1 MPVSNNTTTNPKTGL
16 PIHLTIERGETQKD
30 VNTSVLKELVNR
42 IDGTKSMK
50 VMDLPCGS
58 GNFLKYIHTLFPKAE
73 LSGADIVLPTNA
85 PENTKR
91 YRLDLT
97 KDFDIDE
104 NERYD
109 LITSISGVMMF
120 GNTQNFIE
128 NCSKRLN
135 SGGLFVVTNDNAS
148 TIVDRL
154 AFLFLGR
161 HRQFPLVFEDNQ
173 GITQNIPIQELV
185 RLLRANQFDIEKVE
199 YTSFYKKD
207 LMYLP
212 LILLVAPFQYLYIK
226 LLKTSIKKDV
236 IDQMFVFKQYLYK
249 HYIIYAV
256 KK

>member
-1 MPVSNNTTTNPKTGL
+1 MSVSNNPTIDPRTGL
-16 PIHLTIERGETQKD
+16 PAHLSVERGETQKD
-30 VNTSVLKELVNR
+30 VNTFVLKDLVKR
-42 IDGTKSMK
+42 TDATKSIK
-50 VMDLPCGS
+50 VMDLPCGTGS
-58 GNFLKYIHTLFPKAE
+58 FLKYIHTLFPKAQ
-73 LSGADIVLPTNA
+73 LSGADIVLPTNT

-91 YRLDLT
+91 YQLDLT

-104 NERYD
+104 SEKFD

-148 TIVDRL
+148 TIIDRL

-207 LMYLP
+207 LIYLP
-212 LILLVAPFQYLYIK
+212 LILLVAPLQYLYIK

-236 IDQMFVFKQYLYK
+236 IDQMFGFKQYLHK